1 MREFL
6 IALSFFTRIPVK
18 LDNVSEDEFFD
29 SMNLMPLV
37 GILIGLLLWLAG
49 WLVWFIGYPAG
60 GAVLMILLY
69 LWFTGGL
76 HLDGVADTG
85 DAVFSARD
93 RDRMFEIM
101 KDSRLG
107 SYGAVSLIMLLL
119 TQFVCFQ
126 WMISSY
132 TAALVLV
139 PVIGRT
145 AAVQLVSW
153 SEPAQ
158 QGGGLGKGFCAVT
171 KPWLPVLYGI
181 LLFAA
186 CWAFYDVTVTMA
198 AVFTL
203 FGAMLFIPYFKKT
216 FGGIT
221 GDHIGLSIE
230 LSQVLFMILIIMI
243 SGIRA
248 YL

>member
-101 KDSRLG
+101 K
-107 SYGAVSLIMLLL
+107 
-119 TQFVCFQ
+119 
-126 WMISSY
+126 
-132 TAALVLV
+132 
-139 PVIGRT
+139 
-145 AAVQLVSW
+145 
-153 SEPAQ
+153 
-158 QGGGLGKGFCAVT
+158 
-171 KPWLPVLYGI
+171 
-181 LLFAA
+181 
-186 CWAFYDVTVTMA
+186 
-198 AVFTL
+198 
-203 FGAMLFIPYFKKT
+203 
-216 FGGIT
+216 
-221 GDHIGLSIE
+221 
-230 LSQVLFMILIIMI
+230 
-243 SGIRA
+243 
-248 YL
+248 